1 MNIDLLLPTNDTGKK
16 VSSWKSEWINSSA
29 IYFEKLV
36 LKALEERKI
45 HLKTI
50 NRLLGLSLWPSG

>member
-16 VSSWKSEWINSSA
+16 VNSWKSEWINSSA